1 MARTGRVLAV
11 VCAVMVM
18 GFATTTANA
27 STVLH
32 TAGGRQLV
40 AVTPLPTAAPNN
52 HDGVTFTNVTFRVED
67 TNGNPVVGAFL
78 SLSQPAGPTAN
89 ALTTDPQ
96 GAQLTGPDGTVT
108 FQKITLTGLAG
119 VYVLRVTYETDTA
132 SAVFDF
138 SVTLEADLLST
149 ANDGR
154 RLLAVQPLP
163 RPQDIRNTVP
173 FNLVFRVEDAIAQPL
188 NNVDVTVARVTGDG
202 TLAGTTTNTTG
213 VNGTVSFDGLTL
225 TGATGDYVLRVT
237 YDDPDFH
244 NHEFTVFLNAG
255 PAVSAQI
262 DFQPPTSVVRG
273 QPINIL
279 TGDPFA
285 PRISLRDANG
295 NEASSS
301 EADVTVNLRFNTG
314 TTVVPGATISDL
326 PVGAMAGSRI
336 FSSARID
343 ANTNVYRL
351 EFVVTPIDFA
361 AAEFAPVS
369 LLTDTFDLVAPGL
382 NVTQQPVDTDGTG
395 FANPV
400 TVTVTG
406 PGPGGGPGAGPRPPL
421 DGVDVTVALH
431 TGNGTLT
438 GTTTVTTGANGDAVF
453 NDLAITAGDGAHRLS
468 FTLPSVPGL
477 ATLLSDTFTVSAN
490 NQPPAQNPA
499 PNPTVPP
506 PPLNPDD
513 PETVIVPSVTCHTNT
528 TLDARDVTCDVSDG
542 PPHTTLNWRVTVN
555 PTLTS
560 GTVQLNGDGQG
571 TFTFSITHATTTQP
585 LVITLDGTDTVTA
598 VVAAVDTPP
607 LPTGVPAGE
616 GTRSTPH
623 AAFWLAVLL
632 LAGLFR
638 VRQTARPSY
647 PDRQVAAACHT
658 RHRSHGPQAPQ

>member
-27 STVLH
+27 TSTVLH
-32 TAGGRQLV
+32 TAGDRQLV
-40 AVTPLPTAAPNN
+40 AVTELPTTAPNV
-52 HDGVTFTNVTFRVED
+52 HDGVTFTDVTFRVQK
-67 TNGNPVVGAFL
+67 TNGDPVAGAFL
-78 SLSQPAGPTAN
+78 DLSQHAGPTPN
-89 ALTTDPQ
+89 ALTTDPLGIQ
-96 GAQLTGPDGTVT
+96 TTGSGGTVT
-108 FQKITLTGLAG
+108 FQKITLAGLAG
-119 VYVLRVTYETDTA
+119 VYELRVTYGADIHATD
-132 SAVFDF
+132 AVFDF

-154 RLLAVQPLP
+154 RLLALQPLP
-163 RPQDIRNTVP
+163 RPQDVRNTVP

-188 NNVDVTVARVTGDG
+188 NNVDVTVARVTGNG
-202 TLAGTTTNTTG
+202 TLTGTTTNKTG
-213 VNGTVSFDGLTL
+213 ADGAVSFDGLTL
-225 TGATGDYVLRVT
+225 TGATGDYTLHVT
-237 YDDPDFH
+237 YDDPDLH
-244 NHEFTVFLNAG
+244 NYEFTVALDAG
-255 PAVSAQI
+255 PAMTAQI
-262 DFQPPTSVVRG
+262 DVQPPTSVVRG
-273 QPINIL
+273 QPLNIL
-279 TGDPFA
+279 TGHPFA
-285 PRISLRDANG
+285 PRISLRDADG
-295 NEASSS
+295 NQALGSTAE
-301 EADVTVNLRFNTG
+301 VTVNLRFEDG
-314 TTVVPGATISDL
+314 TLVGGGATISDL
-326 PVGAMAGSRI
+326 TPGAMAGARS

-343 ANTNVYRL
+343 ADPGSYKL
-351 EFVVTPIDFA
+351 EFIVVSD
-361 AAEFAPVS
+361 EVDDS
-369 LLTDTFDLVAPGL
+369 LLTDAFELVNPGL
-382 NVTQQPVDTDGTG
+382 EVTQQPVDTDGIG
-395 FANPV
+395 FANPF

-406 PGPGGGPGAGPRPPL
+406 PGGGPGSGPRPPL
-421 DGVDVTVALH
+421 DGVDVTVALDA
-431 TGNGTLT
+431 GNGTLT
-438 GTTTVTTGANGDAVF
+438 GTTTVTTGANGEAVF
-453 NDLAITAGDGAHRLS
+453 NNLAIAAGDGAHRLS

-477 ATLLSDTFTVSAN
+477 ATLLSDTFTVNAN

-513 PETVIVPSVTCHTNT
+513 PETVIVPTVTCDTNT

-585 LVITLDGTDTVTA
+585 LVIQLDGTDTVTT

-616 GTRSTPH
+616 GPRSTPH
-623 AAFWLAVLL
+623 VAFWLGVLL

-647 PDRQVAAACHT
+647 PDRQVVAACHT
-658 RHRSHGPQAPQ
+658 PHRSHGPQGPQ